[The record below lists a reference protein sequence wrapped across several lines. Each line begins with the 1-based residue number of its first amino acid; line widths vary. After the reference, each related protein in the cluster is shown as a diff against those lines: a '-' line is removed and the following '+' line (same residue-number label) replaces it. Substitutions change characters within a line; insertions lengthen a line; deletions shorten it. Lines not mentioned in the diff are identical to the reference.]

1 MRGGGTREGTPAQ
14 DAASRAVDGDV
25 SAASCA
31 VAEQETAGAPLTWS
45 VDLQA
50 PARVLG
56 AVVHV
61 AKPDAVAGT
70 RASASI
76 NYIKC

>member
-1 MRGGGTREGTPAQ
+1 M
-14 DAASRAVDGDV
+14 
-25 SAASCA
+25 
-31 VAEQETAGAPLTWS
+31 AEQETAGAPLTWS

-61 AKPDAVAGT
+61 ARPDAVTGT
-70 RASASI
+70 RAAIFKLLYEMSVA
-76 NYIKC
+76 YL

>member
-45 VDLQA
+45 VDL
-50 PARVLG
+50 
-56 AVVHV
+56 
-61 AKPDAVAGT
+61 
-70 RASASI
+70 
-76 NYIKC
+76 